1 MNKYK
6 RLDLTK
12 LEYEC
17 LIEII
22 DFEKLKEIEKRY
34 KEIEGFSI
42 VNKLNNPKNINFSL
56 AKYLASE
63 KATKVRSNK
72 AKYKIDTAVEILRTQ
87 RKDITRYSVAKVS
100 GVSFSTVKR
109 YMSDET
115 LKYLNEKKWSFN
127 HH

>member
-34 KEIEGFSI
+34 KEIEGYSI

-56 AKYLASE
+56 AKCLASE
-63 KATKVRSNK
+63 KATKARSNK
-72 AKYKIDTAVEILRTQ
+72 AKYKIDTAVGILRTQ

-115 LKYLNEKKWSFN
+115 LKYLNEKK
-127 HH
+127 

>member
-22 DFEKLKEIEKRY
+22 KKEKLKEIEKRY

-56 AKYLASE
+56 AKCLASE
-63 KATKVRSNK
+63 KATKARSNK
-72 AKYKIDTAVEILRTQ
+72 AKYKIDTAVGILRTQ

-115 LKYLNEKKWSFN
+115 LKYLNEKK
-127 HH
+127 

>member
-72 AKYKIDTAVEILRTQ
+72 AKYKIDTAVGILRTQ

-115 LKYLNEKKWSFN
+115 LKYLNEKK
-127 HH
+127 

>member
-56 AKYLASE
+56 AKCLAS
-63 KATKVRSNK
+63 KKTTKSRSNK

-115 LKYLNEKKWSFN
+115 LKYLNEKK
-127 HH
+127 

>member
-6 RLDLTK
+6 RLDFTK

-115 LKYLNEKKWSFN
+115 LKYLNEKK
-127 HH
+127 

>member
-115 LKYLNEKKWSFN
+115 LKYLNEKK
-127 HH
+127 

>member
-56 AKYLASE
+56 AKCLASE

-100 GVSFSTVKR
+100 GISFSTVKR

-115 LKYLNEKKWSFN
+115 LKYLNEKK
-127 HH
+127 